1 MSKRIS
7 ISIPDSTCDKLKK
20 WANQEGTSLSD
31 LAGYLLRKEVEEAEK
46 TGRLSA
52 NELFIKGD
60 VVTTE
65 CLSNNQD

>member
-20 WANQEGTSLSD
+20 WANQEGTSVSD

-46 TGRLSA
+46 TGRLVI
-52 NELFIKGD
+52 NELFLPRID
-60 VVTTE
+60 ITE
-65 CLSNNQD
+65 ER